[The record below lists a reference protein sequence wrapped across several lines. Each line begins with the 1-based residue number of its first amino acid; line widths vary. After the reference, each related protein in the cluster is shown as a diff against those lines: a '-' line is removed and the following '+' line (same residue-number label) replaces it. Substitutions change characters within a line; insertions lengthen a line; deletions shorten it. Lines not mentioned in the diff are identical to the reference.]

1 MKTKRLIAL
10 ALSILLLLGL
20 AACGGTTN
28 TPGSDRPIQL
38 SIQLF
43 EGGYGRV
50 WLDKVVAAYEAIR
63 TDVKITVKT
72 TVNSISAEQLVNA
85 GKSPYDIVMLNYGF
99 WQDSYDGKIVDL
111 TDVYLS
117 TPEGESATIMDKC
130 NDTIVEFFNIG
141 TAEDPKFN
149 QMSWASATSALCYN
163 KTTLDTILG
172 EGNWEEPR
180 TTDEFLALCARVQ
193 GDASQAY
200 GFVFSGKLSDTILLP
215 TWTAQYMGY
224 EAYYNYCHGKY
235 QDENGNYVSAGYG
248 DGAKLTAQNGS
259 LPGLKVQEILCS
271 QYSHPYSIDLEF
283 NNAQK
288 VICGYGSGV
297 KKQLVA
303 FMANGDWLESEVSML
318 LANKPQDIRMMR
330 VPMISAIID
339 KCTTISDDA
348 TLSAVIEAIDNGAT
362 SYDGVSAEDFA
373 RIADAR
379 KNVASLSDIH
389 ALAIPASS
397 QNVDEAKN
405 FLKFLFSDEAQK
417 IYAQNENGLTMPYGY
432 DPTGDSDV
440 EVSPFVQSVNACLTG
455 DINMVYNPDYSSPLM
470 FFGGWGV
477 LDSSA
482 QNTFFEGTSSAENVY
497 NKMIQSYVNRWD
509 QILRASG
516 GVK

>member
-10 ALSILLLLGL
+10 ALSAILMLGL
-20 AACGGTTN
+20 VACGGTEE
-28 TPGSDRPIQL
+28 PGSDRPIQL

-63 TDVKITVKT
+63 TDVHITVKT

-149 QMSWASATSALCYN
+149 QMSWAAATSALCYN
-163 KTTLDTILG
+163 KTTLDAVLG
-172 EGNWEEPR
+172 EGNWEEPK
-180 TTDEFLALCARVQ
+180 TTDEFLALCERVQ

-224 EAYYNYCHGKY
+224 EAYYNYCHGMY
-235 QDENGNYVSAGYG
+235 MDENGNYVAAGYG

-271 QYSHPYSIDLEF
+271 KYAHPYSLDLEF

-288 VICGYGSGV
+288 VFCGYGSGV

-318 LANKPQDIRMMR
+318 LANKPQDIRMMK

-339 KCTTISDDA
+339 KCSTISDDA
-348 TLSAVIEAIDNGAT
+348 TLSAVIDAIDNGAT

-397 QNVDEAKN
+397 QNVEEAKN
-405 FLKFLFSDEAQK
+405 FLKFLFSDAAQK
-417 IYAQNENGLTMPYGY
+417 IYAQEENGLTMPYGY
-432 DPTGDSDV
+432 NPAGDSDV
-440 EVSPFVQSVNACLTG
+440 EVSPFVQSVNDCLTG

-482 QNTFFEGTSSAENVY
+482 QNTFFEGASSAETIY
-497 NKMIQSYVNRWD
+497 NKMVQSYTNRWD
-509 QILRASG
+509 QIYKASG
-516 GVK
+516 GK